1 MQVSI
6 IFPLIFVVLW
16 ASAFAT
22 GSIVTHDATPFAALA
37 LRFCLVT
44 IGFLALIWG
53 VLPILGGGKMSPY
66 LVVGAIVAFGFL
78 VLSESTGDNLRW

>member
-1 MQVSI
+1 MFGFEIWVILAVVLSI
-6 IFPLIFVVLW
+6 IVVSFSILRLKTKGW
-16 ASAFAT
+16 AYR
-22 GSIVTHDATPFAALA
+22 L
-37 LRFCLVT
+37 LVL

-53 VLPILGGGKMSPY
+53 ILPILGGGKMSPY

>member
-1 MQVSI
+1 MFGFEIWVI
-6 IFPLIFVVLW
+6 LAVVLSVIVVLFSILRMQTRGW
-16 ASAFAT
+16 AYR
-22 GSIVTHDATPFAALA
+22 L
-37 LRFCLVT
+37 LVT

-78 VLSESTGDNLRW
+78 VLSESIGDNLRW

>member
-1 MQVSI
+1 MFGFEIWVI
-6 IFPLIFVVLW
+6 LAVVLSVIVVLFSILRMQTRGW
-16 ASAFAT
+16 AYR
-22 GSIVTHDATPFAALA
+22 L
-37 LRFCLVT
+37 LVT

-78 VLSESTGDNLRW
+78 VRLEAIGVNLRW